1 MSAPFPFRSLTFSLR
16 RAWYRR
22 HCDGAMA
29 AYLDASPPAARADVK
44 KLDLL
49 ALDLETTGLDPGTDR
64 IVSIGFI
71 EIDGRRICGDRARHV
86 LLNIDGTVDQSAT
99 IHRITDTDL
108 RDAVSERD
116 ALDTV
121 LTHLQ
126 GHVLLVHHAPM
137 DVGFLNAAC
146 RRHYNVPLLAPT
158 VDTLAL
164 ARRLQERGNQRSRE
178 GSLRLHALR
187 STFGLPRYA
196 AHNALSDAVATAEL
210 YLALLTRWAGDDA
223 LPLRTILA

>member
-1 MSAPFPFRSLTFSLR
+1 
-16 RAWYRR
+16 
-22 HCDGAMA
+22 
-29 AYLDASPPAARADVK
+29 
-44 KLDLL
+44 
-49 ALDLETTGLDPGTDR
+49 
-64 IVSIGFI
+64 
-71 EIDGRRICGDRARHV
+71 
-86 LLNIDGTVDQSAT
+86 
-99 IHRITDTDL
+99 
-108 RDAVSERD
+108 
-116 ALDTV
+116 V

-158 VDTLAL
+158 VDTLTL

-210 YLALLTRWAGDDA
+210 YLALLPRWAGDDA